1 MKNFFKGVPPISNL
15 YAAEEYKNEII
26 NLLCQSQNFI
36 KLINPTSDLYK
47 YVFDYDFTDD
57 ALAEEKTFVFVDTN
71 IDTIRDNMFTDFTL
85 CVYVFTNKNLVRLN
99 SSSVPTPKEVKDMG
113 YFSADTRGNRIGA
126 LCECIDR
133 ILNGS
138 NLLWGIGDLRPAAE
152 NHLSAYAPNTN
163 YYGKCLKYTI
173 TNYNSGG
180 DEFGN

>member
-57 ALAEEKTFVFVDTN
+57 ALAEEKTFVFVDTD

-99 SSSVPTPKEVKDMG
+99 SSSVPT
-113 YFSADTRGNRIGA
+113 
-126 LCECIDR
+126 DR
-133 ILNGS
+133 KS
-138 NLLWGIGDLRPAAE
+138 VV
-152 NHLSAYAPNTN
+152 
-163 YYGKCLKYTI
+163 
-173 TNYNSGG
+173 
-180 DEFGN
+180 